1 MNKLSASI
9 LAVSFLA
16 GFTGAAMAETATA
29 NLQVTA
35 TVSAACSA
43 TTTDLAF
50 GTYNPISGANKDSS
64 AGAVSVTCTNGTAY
78 NIALDAGANPSAP
91 GDVTTRRMKGDQ
103 PTPSYLSY
111 QIYLDSAGGTVWG
124 DGTSGVLNP
133 SNSTFFTGTGSA
145 QSHTA
150 YGRIP
155 VSVGNTAAPEGAYT
169 DTVHVTVTTN

>member
-1 MNKLSASI
+1 MSKLLTGI
-9 LAVSFLA
+9 LAVSLLA
-16 GFTGAAMAETATA
+16 GLTGSALAATATA

-35 TVSAACSA
+35 TVSAACTA
-43 TTTDLAF
+43 TATDLAF

-64 AGAVSVTCTNGTAY
+64 AGAVNVTCTNGTDY
-78 NIALDAGANPSAP
+78 NIALDAGANPSTP
-91 GDVTTRRMKGDQ
+91 GDVTTRRMTDGQ

-124 DGTSGVLNP
+124 DGSSGVLNP

-155 VSVGNTAAPEGAYT
+155 VTVGNTAAPEGTYT
-169 DTVHVTVTTN
+169 DTVVVTVTTN